1 MLHCIRCHKMVKCQ
15 VLLTLVLI
23 FSRFSLE
30 GLQAPEGEREKQIER
45 YVMAEILP
53 DLFMCTFE
61 IEFVTS

>member
-1 MLHCIRCHKMVKCQ
+1 LASQDGKVSGSSYLSSDFWQ
-15 VLLTLVLI
+15 I
-23 FSRFSLE
+23 FSQ
-30 GLQAPEGEREKQIER
+30 GLQAPEGEREKQIKR

>member
-1 MLHCIRCHKMVKCQ
+1 MVKCQ

-30 GLQAPEGEREKQIER
+30 GLQAPEGEREKRIKR

>member
-1 MLHCIRCHKMVKCQ
+1 
-15 VLLTLVLI
+15 
-23 FSRFSLE
+23 
-30 GLQAPEGEREKQIER
+30 LQAPEGEREKQIKR

>member
-1 MLHCIRCHKMVKCQ
+1 MVKCQ

>member
-1 MLHCIRCHKMVKCQ
+1 MVECQ

-23 FSRFSLE
+23 FIRFSLE
-30 GLQAPEGEREKQIER
+30 GLQAPEGEREKQIKR
-45 YVMAEILP
+45 YVMAEMLC